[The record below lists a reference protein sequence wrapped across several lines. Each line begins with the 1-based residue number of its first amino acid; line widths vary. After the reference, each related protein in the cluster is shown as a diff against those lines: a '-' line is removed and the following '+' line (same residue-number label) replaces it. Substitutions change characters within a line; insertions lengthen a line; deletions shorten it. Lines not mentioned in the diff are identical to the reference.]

1 MVCLMGMCSGDE
13 LHAESFCDEVNMC
26 HGEGQPVLPI
36 LIPRFPSDRLRWF
49 LGGVNRLAGL
59 AIPIYRMC
67 KRLKCS
73 KCLTCHWNT
82 MKSQILK
89 SPSIVIVHRGKG
101 KSNDLFIVMHGF

>member
-49 LGGVNRLAGL
+49 LGV
-59 AIPIYRMC
+59 
-67 KRLKCS
+67 
-73 KCLTCHWNT
+73 
-82 MKSQILK
+82 
-89 SPSIVIVHRGKG
+89 SI
-101 KSNDLFIVMHGF
+101 DLRAWPFLFTECVRD